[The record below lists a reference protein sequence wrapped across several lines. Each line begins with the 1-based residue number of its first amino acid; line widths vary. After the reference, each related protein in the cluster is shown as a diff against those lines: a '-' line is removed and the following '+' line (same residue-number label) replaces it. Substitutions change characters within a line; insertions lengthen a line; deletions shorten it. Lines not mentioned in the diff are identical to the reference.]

1 MTLNEIAYNIK
12 NIVEGG
18 ISGEDSTLSLRQVK
32 SMVNYHRAQLL
43 AEYTKFGKKLS
54 KSLLQTVSS
63 NLADGWF
70 EIPAIVGFEKN
81 RGIGEIIL
89 RSEAFI
95 PAEEQISV
103 PIINESERQ
112 FFESSRFAPSSD
124 KYYATLSY
132 NAAAVGVGTTSGTE
146 SMIHI
151 YSGAGELFIDDT
163 WTAYVS
169 IIASNPSNVPG
180 FNDATSHYPLPDEL
194 VASLI
199 KTLLSVEFAIYLK
212 TDPDTANNSMNDA
225 NKQYAQKALA
235 ESYGQTSG
243 RPRRKK

>member
-18 ISGEDSTLSLRQVK
+18 ISGEDSTLSIRQIK
-32 SMVNYHRAQLL
+32 AMVNYHRAQLL
-43 AEYTKFGKKLS
+43 ADYTKFGKSLS
-54 KSLLQTVSS
+54 KAVLQTVSS
-63 NLADGWF
+63 NLAGGWF

-81 RGIGEIIL
+81 RGIGEIML

-95 PAEEQISV
+95 PAEEQINI

-112 FFESSRFAPSSD
+112 FFESSRFAPSGD

-132 NAAAVGVGTTSGTE
+132 NAAAVGIGATSGTE

-151 YSGAGELFIDDT
+151 YSGEGELFQDEN

-180 FNDATSHYPLPDEL
+180 FDDATSHYPLPDEL
-194 VASLI
+194 ISTLI
-199 KTLLSVEFAIYLK
+199 KTVLSVEFTIYLK
-212 TDPDTANNSMNDA
+212 TDADLTNNSANDG
-225 NKQYAQKALA
+225 NSKYAAKALA
-235 ESYGQTSG
+235 ESKS
-243 RPRRKK
+243 KK